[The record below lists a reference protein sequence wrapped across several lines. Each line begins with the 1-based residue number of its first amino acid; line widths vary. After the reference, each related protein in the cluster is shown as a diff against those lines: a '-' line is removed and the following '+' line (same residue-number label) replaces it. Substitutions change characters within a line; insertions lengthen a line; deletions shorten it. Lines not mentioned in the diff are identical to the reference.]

1 MLKISIGI
9 IFIASNIAFAFLEE
23 ELFAKTL
30 FMIYRV
36 SFGLAPVVIVVWIGF
51 IFSSIFHDK
60 EFQSMLN
67 RGMFPQ
73 GKV

>member
-1 MLKISIGI
+1 
-9 IFIASNIAFAFLEE
+9 
-23 ELFAKTL
+23 
-30 FMIYRV
+30 MIYRV
-36 SFGLAPVVIVVWIGF
+36 SFGLAPVVIIVWMGF
-51 IFSSIFHDK
+51 IFASIFHDK